1 MDIKL
6 IFKYYWPHIK
16 KYKISG
22 LLVFVMYFF
31 AVIGSAIL
39 VPLLSKKI
47 MDIVSTTQDPSS
59 VASTLIST
67 VIMLGIVIFSYDVF
81 YRTGDYLLTF
91 NRTNMLKDAS
101 DDAFNRIQKHS
112 YEFFA
117 NTFTGSIVAQVK
129 RYINAFEEIHNQVV
143 FAVWMS
149 GLRLIFS
156 VVVLTYFSAI
166 LGGIFLTWVVLYVAM
181 SIFFAK
187 RKIKKDI
194 KTAEA
199 SSKVT
204 GVLADVLTNILNVKM
219 FASSK
224 KESSIFAKTTEK
236 EKRYYAKAWNFQN
249 LQFIFQGYFVG
260 IFQFVGM
267 YAAVTLWLNG
277 SISAGTIILMQI
289 YIFTSF
295 EIVWNIG
302 RNFTR
307 VMRAFA
313 EAKEMVDIFEEPLS
327 VSDPVRPEKSKIKD
341 GHIEIKDISF
351 AYGGNEEV
359 FTNFSLDIKQGE
371 KVGLVGH
378 SGSGKTTITKL
389 LLRFADLKKGKIIID
404 GQDISKITQDDLRR
418 EMSYVPQDP
427 VLFHRTLK
435 ENIAYAEVGDY
446 SEEKIIN
453 AAKSSYAHE
462 FINSLPL
469 GYDTLVGER
478 GIKLSGG
485 ERQRVAIA
493 RAVFKDAPILIL
505 DEATSSLDS
514 ISEKHIQDAL
524 DNLMKGRTTL
534 VVAHRLSTIQK
545 MDRIIVLENGKIKEE
560 GTHKE
565 LIAKKGAYHELW
577 KHQSHGFI
585 EE

>member
-31 AVIGSAIL
+31 AVVGSAIF
-39 VPLLSKKI
+39 VPLLFKKV
-47 MDIVSTTQDPSS
+47 MDVVSSTQNPSDVAGVLTTTILKLGVVIV
-59 VASTLIST
+59 VYNL
-67 VIMLGIVIFSYDVF
+67 F
-81 YRTGDYLLTF
+81 YRIADYTMVY
-91 NRTNMLKDAS
+91 NQTNILKDAS
-101 DDAFNRIQKHS
+101 NDAFDRLKKHS

-117 NTFTGSIVAQVK
+117 NTFTGSLVAK
-129 RYINAFEEIHNQVV
+129 TRRYVSAFEQIHDQIVY
-143 FAVWMS
+143 AVWMS
-149 GLRLIFS
+149 GLRLVFGFS
-156 VVVLTYFSAI
+156 VLTYFSPI
-166 LGGIFLTWVVLYVAM
+166 LGGIFLVWLLLYIVM
-181 SIFFAK
+181 SIIFARK
-187 RKIKKDI
+187 KIKKDI
-194 KTAEA
+194 LTAEA
-199 SSKVT
+199 NSKIT
-204 GVLADVLTNILNVKM
+204 AVLADVLTNILNVKM

-224 KESSIFAKTTEK
+224 KESLVFAKATEE
-236 EKRYYAKAWNFQN
+236 EKMYRARAWNFQN
-249 LQFIFQGYFVG
+249 LQFTFQGYFIG
-260 IFQFVGM
+260 IFEFVGM
-267 YAAVTLWLNG
+267 YAAVTLWING

-295 EIVWNIG
+295 EIVWSIG

-327 VSDPVRPEKSKIKD
+327 VSDPEKPEKSKIKD
-341 GHIEIKDISF
+341 GNIKIKNISF

-359 FTNFSLDIKQGE
+359 FSNFSLNIKQGE

-389 LLRFADLKKGKIIID
+389 LLRFADIKKGSIEID
-404 GQDISKITQDDLRR
+404 GQDISKITQDDLRSQI
-418 EMSYVPQDP
+418 SYVPQDP

-435 ENIAYAEVGDY
+435 ENIAYAEVGEYD
-446 SEEKIIN
+446 EKRIID

-469 GYDTLVGER
+469 GYETLVGER

-514 ISEKHIQDAL
+514 ISEKHIQGAL
-524 DNLMKGRTTL
+524 DNLMEGRTTL

-545 MDRIIVLENGKIKEE
+545 MDRIIVLDNGKIKEE

-565 LIAKKGAYHELW
+565 LIAKKGTYNELW
-577 KHQSHGFI
+577 EHQSNGFI

>member
-1 MDIKL
+1 
-6 IFKYYWPHIK
+6 
-16 KYKISG
+16 
-22 LLVFVMYFF
+22 
-31 AVIGSAIL
+31 
-39 VPLLSKKI
+39 
-47 MDIVSTTQDPSS
+47 
-59 VASTLIST
+59 
-67 VIMLGIVIFSYDVF
+67 
-81 YRTGDYLLTF
+81 
-91 NRTNMLKDAS
+91 MLKDAS

-149 GLRLIFS
+149 GLRLVFS

-166 LGGIFLTWVVLYVAM
+166 LGGIFLIWVVLYVAM

-199 SSKVT
+199 SSEVT

-219 FASSK
+219 FASHK

-236 EKRYYAKAWNFQN
+236 EKKRYARAWNFQN

-277 SISAGTIILMQI
+277 SISVGTIILMQI

-307 VMRAFA
+307 VMRSFA

-327 VSDPVRPEKSKIKD
+327 VSDPKKPQKSKIKD
-341 GHIEIKDISF
+341 GNIKIENISF

-359 FTNFSLDIKQGE
+359 FTDFSLDIKQGE

-389 LLRFADLKKGKIIID
+389 LLRFADIKKGKITID

-418 EMSYVPQDP
+418 EISYVPQDP

-446 SEEKIIN
+446 GEEKVIH

-545 MDRIIVLENGKIKEE
+545 MDRIIVLDNGKIKEE

-565 LIAKKGAYHELW
+565 LVAKKGAYNELW
-577 KHQSHGFI
+577 EHQSNGFI